1 MTQSGLVQDL
11 RSFLQLLEDKGELA
25 TIKSSVS
32 LKQEIGA
39 VCLRNLRNNGPG
51 LLFERA
57 GDHDIRLAVD
67 LLASRRRYALAL
79 GVEAEELAAEWNRRT
94 KDLLPPVL
102 VENGMCQQ
110 NVLVGDQ
117 VDLTDLP
124 VPIWNDLDGGPYL
137 TLGCHISKDPD
148 SQIRNVGIYR
158 NQIHDRNTLGIL
170 VEPYGH
176 LRHQWNKRPKE
187 PFPVAIVLGADP
199 VVPMAAVAPVPY
211 GRDELAVAGALRGRP
226 IELVRCV
233 TVPLEVP
240 ASAEI
245 VIEGEIWLD
254 DLREE
259 GPFGEFTGYYG
270 GHRAS
275 RPIIRVKAI
284 THRDRPILHAVYEG
298 TPPSGSAIIVAVPRE
313 AELLRQISL
322 PGVKRAHMTRGG
334 GGALHA
340 VLSVDKPYEGF
351 GKYVG
356 LAVLGTTAGRSVK
369 QVIIVDDDI
378 DPADPLQVEWAIA
391 TRVQPHRDIEIL
403 SDLPGIILDPS
414 LPRGDHSRRAL
425 TSKMIIDATR
435 YDAKDFAPVCLP
447 SANAMAK
454 VERDWSRYGI
464 VRSER

>member
-1 MTQSGLVQDL
+1 MAESHSPTDL
-11 RSFLQLLEDKGELA
+11 RSFLQLLEAKGELA
-25 TIKSSVS
+25 RIESTVS
-32 LKQEIGA
+32 LVQEIGA
-39 VCLRNLRNNGPG
+39 VSLRNLRNNGPG

-57 GDHDIRLAVD
+57 GESEIRLAVD

-79 GVEAEELAAEWNRRT
+79 GVEPDQLAVEWNRRT
-94 KDLLPPVL
+94 KVLLPPVL

-110 NVLVGDQ
+110 NVSVGDQ
-117 VDLTDLP
+117 VDLTKLP
-124 VPIWNDLDGGPYL
+124 VPTWNALDGGPYL

-148 SQIRNVGIYR
+148 SQVRNVGIYR

-176 LRHQWNKRPKE
+176 LRHQWSKRSNE

-211 GRDELAVAGALRGRP
+211 GRDELAVAGALRGAP
-226 IELVRCV
+226 VEIVRCL

-240 ASAEI
+240 AAAEI
-245 VIEGEIWLD
+245 VIEGEILLNE
-254 DLREE
+254 LREE

-270 GHRAS
+270 GHRAP
-275 RPIIRVKAI
+275 RPVIRVKAI

-298 TPPSGSAIIVAVPRE
+298 QPPSGSAIIVAVPRE

-369 QVIIVDDDI
+369 QVIVVDDDI
-378 DPADPLQVEWAIA
+378 DPADSTQVEWAIA
-391 TRVQPHRDIEIL
+391 TRVQPHRDIEIF
-403 SDLPGIILDPS
+403 SELPGIILDPS
-414 LPRGDHSRRAL
+414 LERSEQRPLL

-435 YDAKDFAPVCLP
+435 YDAREFAPVCLP
-447 SANAMAK
+447 SADAMAK
-454 VERDWSRYGI
+454 VEREWSRYRIPNSGKH
-464 VRSER
+464 

>member
-1 MTQSGLVQDL
+1 MQDL
-11 RSFLQLLEDKGELA
+11 RSFLQLLEDEGELA
-25 TIKSSVS
+25 RITSPVA
-32 LKQEIGA
+32 LDQEIGA
-39 VCLRNLRNNGPG
+39 VCLRNLRMSGPG
-51 LLFERA
+51 LLFECPE
-57 GDHDIRLAVD
+57 GKDVRLAVD
-67 LLASRRRYALAL
+67 LLASRRRYALTL
-79 GVEAEELAAEWNRRT
+79 GVEPEQLAAEWNRRT
-94 KDLLPPVL
+94 KNLLAPVL

-117 VDLTDLP
+117 VDLTELP
-124 VPIWNDLDGGPYL
+124 VPIWNALDGGPYL

-148 SQIRNVGIYR
+148 SQVRNVGIYR

-176 LRHQWNKRPKE
+176 LRHQWSKRPNE
-187 PFPVAIVLGADP
+187 SFPVAIVLGADP

-211 GRDELAVAGALRGRP
+211 GRDELAVAGALRGKP
-226 IELVRCV
+226 IDLVRCV

-240 ASAEI
+240 AAAEI
-245 VIEGEIWLD
+245 VIEGEILLD
-254 DLREE
+254 DLRDE

-270 GHRAS
+270 GHRAA

-313 AELLRQISL
+313 AELMRQISL

-356 LAVLGTTAGRSVK
+356 LAVLGTTAGRGIK
-369 QVIIVDDDI
+369 QVTVVDDDI
-378 DPADPLQVEWAIA
+378 DPADPIQVEWAIA

-403 SDLPGIILDPS
+403 SELPGIILDPS
-414 LPRGDHSRRAL
+414 LPRREQRPPL

-447 SANAMAK
+447 SADVMTR
-454 VERDWSRYGI
+454 VEREWSRYGI
-464 VRSER
+464 PSR

>member
-1 MTQSGLVQDL
+1 VQDL
-11 RSFLQLLEDKGELA
+11 RSFLQLLEEEGELA
-25 TIKSSVS
+25 RISSPVA
-32 LKQEIGA
+32 LDQEIGA
-39 VCLRNLRNNGPG
+39 VCLRNLRCGGPG
-51 LLFERA
+51 LLFERPEGKDA
-57 GDHDIRLAVD
+57 PLAVD

-79 GVEAEELAAEWNRRT
+79 GIEPDELAAEWNRRT
-94 KDLLPPVL
+94 KELFPPVL
-102 VENGMCQQ
+102 VESGLCQQ
-110 NVLVGDQ
+110 NVSVGDR
-117 VDLTDLP
+117 VDLTELP
-124 VPIWNDLDGGPYL
+124 VPIWNALDGGPYL

-148 SQIRNVGIYR
+148 SGIRNVGIYR

-176 LRHQWNKRPKE
+176 LRHQWSKRPNE

-199 VVPMAAVAPVPY
+199 VIPMAAVAPVPY
-211 GRDELAVAGALRGRP
+211 GRDELAVAGALRGKP
-226 IELVRCV
+226 IEVVRCI

-240 ASAEI
+240 AAAEI
-245 VIEGEIWLD
+245 VIEGEILLD
-254 DLREE
+254 ELREE

-270 GHRAS
+270 GHRAA

-313 AELLRQISL
+313 AELLRQVSL

-351 GKYVG
+351 GKYAGV
-356 LAVLGTTAGRSVK
+356 AVLGTTAGRGIK
-369 QVIIVDDDI
+369 QVIVVDDDI
-378 DPADPLQVEWAIA
+378 DPADPVQVEWAIA
-391 TRVQPHRDIEIL
+391 TRVQPHRDIEIF
-403 SDLPGIILDPS
+403 SELPGIILDPS
-414 LPRGDHSRRAL
+414 LPRGGQRPPL

-447 SANAMAK
+447 STDVMTR
-454 VERDWSRYGI
+454 VEREWARYGI
-464 VRSER
+464 LPNGGKS